1 MDTDR
6 YGRTVAVVKLK
17 DGRELNLEIIRA
29 GMAWHFKR
37 YSGDEAYALAEKQA
51 RDAGVGLWLDR
62 AANAPWEYRRN
73 NSRAS
78 SAQNAQYQGQQST
91 GYHGNVRSGV
101 FHRSTC
107 KDFNCKSCTAI
118 FSSREEAIVA
128 GYRPCGGCRP

>member
-62 AANAPWEYRRN
+62 AATAPW
-73 NSRAS
+73 
-78 SAQNAQYQGQQST
+78 
-91 GYHGNVRSGV
+91 GV
-101 FHRSTC
+101 PE
-107 KDFNCKSCTAI
+107 KQ
-118 FSSREEAIVA
+118 
-128 GYRPCGGCRP
+128 